1 MANSIL
7 TPSIIAKEMLMAF
20 KNATTFTKN
29 ADRQYS
35 KEFAKTGA
43 KIGNT
48 VTVRKPARFTVRTGP
63 ALNVQNVTEE
73 FTTLVL
79 NNQKGVDFL
88 FSTQDLT
95 LSIDDFRARYIDEAI
110 VALANQVD
118 VDGLTMATQNTY
130 NAVGTPGT
138 TPATALLY
146 MQGQQKLNEL
156 AAPKDGKRSMLINP
170 AAEPVIVDA
179 LKGLF
184 QSSER
189 IAEQYDTGM
198 MGRGLGADWY
208 QTQNI
213 VNTTVGVATGTPLVN
228 GASQTGS
235 TLACDGWTNSTA
247 GILNQGD
254 IFTIANV
261 YKVNPISKQSTGV
274 LQQFVVTATAA
285 SGASTGPIA
294 ALGISP
300 AIITSGPTQTVNAS
314 PADNAAITVVGTGG
328 TLTANNLLYHKKAF
342 TLGCADMEMPEGV
355 HFAARATDPESGLSI
370 RIVRQ
375 YDINSDTIP
384 CRLDILYGWAALRQE
399 WACRVLG

>member
-7 TPSIIAKEMLMAF
+7 TPSVIAKEALMAF

-35 KEFAKTGA
+35 KEFAQTGA

-48 VTVRKPARFTVRTGP
+48 VTIRKPARFTVRTGP
-63 ALNVQNVTEE
+63 ALQVQNVVEE

-79 NNQKGVDFL
+79 SNQKGVDFL

-95 LSIDDFRARYIDEAI
+95 LSIDDFRERYIDQAI
-110 VALANQVD
+110 FALANQVD
-118 VDGLTMATQNTY
+118 VDGLTMAT
-130 NAVGTPGT
+130 NATFNNVGVPQT

-146 MQGQQKLNEL
+146 MQAQQKLNEL
-156 AAPKDGKRSMLINP
+156 DAPKDGNRSMLINP
-170 AAEPVIVDA
+170 AAQPVIVDA

-184 QSSER
+184 QSSTE
-189 IAEQYDTGM
+189 ISEQYKTGK
-198 MGRGLGADWY
+198 MGQGLGADWY
-208 QTQNI
+208 MTQNI
-213 VNTTVGVATGTPLVN
+213 VNTTVGAQGGSPVITTN
-228 GASQTGS
+228 ASQTGT
-235 TLACDGWTNSTA
+235 TLLTTGWTASTTVL
-247 GILNQGD
+247 GVGD
-254 IFTIANV
+254 LFTIAGV
-261 YKVNPISKQSTGV
+261 YKVNPITKQSTNV
-274 LQQFVVTATAA
+274 LQQFVVGNTVTSGSGAGAA
-285 SGASTGPIA
+285 SIT
-294 ALGISP
+294 ISP
-300 AIITSGPTQTVNAS
+300 SIIVSGPTQTVSAS
-314 PADNAAITVVGTGG
+314 PGSGAVITVVGTGG
-328 TLTANNLLYHKKAF
+328 YTCANNLLYDKRAF

-384 CRLDILYGWAALRQE
+384 CRLDLLYGWAALRPE